1 MFLAISAWPELPYCT
16 VSYRIILYRTVHPA
30 VAGDRLRSAEV
41 GGLQMV
47 DSSLTGLGSK
57 QTMESMIIISVV
69 IISMY

>member
-1 MFLAISAWPELPYCT
+1 M
-16 VSYRIILYRTVHPA
+16 
-30 VAGDRLRSAEV
+30 AGDRLRSAEV

-69 IISMY
+69 IISTY